1 MINQQIGLLLEKLYH
16 SNLISFYI
24 IFKYED
30 EKNGFTPVITTGI
43 KEKLNSDKIV
53 QSILTKI
60 PHFFARAIYWR
71 SKDEKLNLKN
81 EISKYL
87 IVLSTDD
94 NRRFIFFNYDDFLV
108 GLETNIDVRE
118 LFSKLNIFKE
128 FQYEELQTKSVEVS
142 EVLRTQELKEFE
154 NKISF
159 LINVEEMI
167 NERINKLIELINS
180 LNKAIRE
187 LKPLLAK
194 REVLDIKEEKNS
206 K

>member
-1 MINQQIGLLLEKLYH
+1 MIDQQIGPLLEKLYH
-16 SNLISFYI
+16 DNLISFYI

-30 EKNGFTPVITTGI
+30 EKNGFTPVITTGV

-53 QSILTKI
+53 QSVLTKI

-71 SKDEKLNLKN
+71 SKDEELNLKN

-87 IVLSTDD
+87 IILSTDS
-94 NRRFIFFNYDDFLV
+94 NRRFVFFNYDDFLI
-108 GLETNIDVRE
+108 GLETNIDIRE
-118 LFSKLNIFKE
+118 LFPKLNIFKE
-128 FQYEELQTKSVEVS
+128 FQYEELQAKGMEIS
-142 EVLRTQELKEFE
+142 EVFRTQELKDFE

-167 NERINKLIELINS
+167 NERINKLIELIDS
-180 LNKAIRE
+180 LNKTMRE

-194 REVLDIKEEKNS
+194 REALDIKEEK
-206 K
+206 